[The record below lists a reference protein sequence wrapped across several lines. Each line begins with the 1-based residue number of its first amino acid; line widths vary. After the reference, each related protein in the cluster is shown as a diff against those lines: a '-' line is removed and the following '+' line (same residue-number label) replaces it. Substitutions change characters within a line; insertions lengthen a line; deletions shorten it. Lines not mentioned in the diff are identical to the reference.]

1 MTTRLKRKTCALF
14 IVIAAAAVACGLLLS
29 NIQQRLAYTSY
40 DDEITQCSSNLPELL
55 AEAWDETTQNTQIY
69 DSIYQSK
76 AQSVAFM
83 AQNDAGFAATD
94 AKMGEYR
101 QLLEVDNVMVVTRD
115 GQVVAKAA
123 DTQANFAYA
132 RFNELRQVF
141 ETGDA
146 SAAVEVEIADQGWLD
161 RYYAARIDDNTMVV
175 IEQDP
180 TELRDLIATSG
191 STQSVLKNLSVGQDG
206 YVIAI
211 SAQNH
216 LIEYHPQPDLVGTDA
231 YDAGF
236 DAGDLED
243 GNRFRVTSNGADL
256 YCGVQRIDDTY
267 YVYAVPESTTLQS
280 RNTTVGVILFVFVV
294 VAVCVALYGVFVMGD
309 DEKSGQAAAEKFS
322 RLGPLAYN
330 RTIGK
335 KAAVLSVV
343 GLAVIVVVSFYMQT
357 LFALSSQSASNA
369 ARADQVSDTIERN
382 AERQSELEDQ
392 YSTRY
397 LSKCRVAA
405 YIVDQNS
412 ALATKEKLQELADVL
427 QIAAVY
433 VLDGNGDMIASSTP
447 LRGYSLSSDPADS
460 SYEFRELLGGKEELV
475 QAVSTNDSTGEAQQF
490 IGVATHD
497 ERGYA
502 SGIVQIA
509 VRPKRLENL
518 LKSVKIDHVLDG
530 VKVGSAGFAFAV
542 DKATGTIAYYPS
554 DKVQGKS
561 YEDAGL
567 TKAQLK
573 DGFSDYI
580 TVGGQTLFANC
591 VETDDYYLFVAGPEG
606 ELMAERGPLTATTA
620 GVAAVCLLVVFLVLT
635 LDAGAAAAAET
646 GAAGAVAAG
655 AGAVPAA
662 GPHPRDPQGRIV
674 DVTLADG
681 RVKKSES
688 AVSRW
693 LNRSFSWGEKT
704 PEQKLGTVLRWFAG
718 LGVFLVF
725 LAVVLKDQAFSGD
738 SVFAYILAGGW
749 VRGLNIF
756 AVTAAIMYA
765 CVAVTVA
772 AVLRWLLRLLS
783 DVLGA
788 RGETVCRLLS
798 STVKYGMLLCMLYWC
813 LGALGVDTATL
824 LAGAGIITLAVSFG
838 AKDLVTDLLCGLFI
852 IFEGEFRVG
861 DVIAVGGNSG
871 TVMEIGMRTTK
882 INDGNGNVLV
892 LRNSGIS
899 NVLNKTKMDSYATV
913 NVNLPTGESLPY
925 VENVL
930 QRELPNVKK
939 RVPAILDGPFYKGV
953 VELTDSTMTLR
964 VVATCAEKDRGALER
979 SLKREMSI
987 LFARNNIAP
996 YVVTYEHDEE
1006 EEKKTVAEQIRDAVE
1021 LSEADKFVDEQTEA
1035 AQALGN
1041 EAAGSSASA
1050 E

>member
-14 IVIAAAAVACGLLLS
+14 IVIAAAAVACGLLLG
-29 NIQQRLAYTSY
+29 NMQQRLAYSSY
-40 DDEITQCSSNLPELL
+40 DDEITQCASGLSDLL
-55 AEAWDETTQNTQIY
+55 AQAQDETDQNTQIY
-69 DSIYQSK
+69 DNIYQSK

-94 AKMGEYR
+94 AKMDEYR

-115 GQVVAKAA
+115 GQVTAKAA
-123 DTQANFAYA
+123 DTKANFAYA

-141 ETGDA
+141 ETGKA
-146 SAAVEVEIADQGWLD
+146 SAAVEVEVSDQGWLD

-191 STQSVLKNLSVGQDG
+191 STQSVLRNVSVGQDG
-206 YVIAI
+206 YVIAV
-211 SAQNH
+211 SAKNH
-216 LIEYHPQPDLVGTDA
+216 LITYHPQSDLVGTDA

-267 YVYAVPESTTLQS
+267 YIYAVPESTTLQS

-294 VAVCVALYGVFVMGD
+294 VAACVALYGVFVMGD
-309 DEKSGQAAAEKFS
+309 DERSGQEAAEKFS
-322 RLGPLAYN
+322 RLGPVSYN

-357 LFALSSQSASNA
+357 LFALSSQSSSNA
-369 ARADQVSDTIERN
+369 ARAYQVSETIERN

-405 YIVDQNS
+405 YIVDQNP

-447 LRGYSLSSDPADS
+447 LRSYSLSSDPADS

-542 DKATGTIAYYPS
+542 DKASGTIAYYPS

-606 ELMAERGPLTATTA
+606 ELMAERVPLTATTA
-620 GVAAVCLLVVFLVLT
+620 AVAAVCLLAVFLVLT
-635 LDAGAAAAAET
+635 LDAGGEAAGVAAAGDVA
-646 GAAGAVAAG
+646 AAGAAA
-655 AGAVPAA
+655 PR
-662 GPHPRDPQGRIV
+662 PRDPQGRIV

-725 LAVVLKDQAFSGD
+725 LAVVLKDRTFSGN

-996 YVVTYEHDEE
+996 YVVTYEHDED
-1006 EEKKTVAEQIRDAVE
+1006 EEKKTVAEKIRDAVE
-1021 LSEADKFVDEQTEA
+1021 LSEADRFVDEQTEA

-1041 EAAGSSASA
+1041 EAADSSK

>member
-1 MTTRLKRKTCALF
+1 MTNRLKRKTCALF
-14 IVIAAAAVACGLLLS
+14 IVIAAAAVACGLLLG
-29 NIQQRLAYTSY
+29 NMQQRLAYSSY
-40 DDEITQCSSNLPELL
+40 DDEITQCASSLSDLL
-55 AEAWDETTQNTQIY
+55 AQAADETDQNTQIY

-94 AKMGEYR
+94 AKMDEYR

-115 GQVVAKAA
+115 GQVAAKAA
-123 DTQANFAYA
+123 DTKANFAYA

-141 ETGDA
+141 ETGKA
-146 SAAVEVEIADQGWLD
+146 SAAVEVEVSDQGWLD

-191 STQSVLKNLSVGQDG
+191 STQSVLRNVSVGQDG
-206 YVIAI
+206 YVIAV
-211 SAQNH
+211 SAKNH
-216 LIEYHPQPDLVGTDA
+216 LITYHPQSNLVGSDA

-236 DAGDLED
+236 DAGYLED
-243 GNRFRVTSNGADL
+243 GNRFCVTSNGTDL

-267 YVYAVPESTTLQS
+267 YIYAVPESTTLQS

-294 VAVCVALYGVFVMGD
+294 VAACVALYGVFVMGD
-309 DEKSGQAAAEKFS
+309 DERSGQEAAEKLG
-322 RLGPLAYN
+322 RLGPVAYN

-343 GLAVIVVVSFYMQT
+343 GLAIVVVVSFYMQT
-357 LFALSSQSASNA
+357 LFALSSQSSSNA
-369 ARADQVSDTIERN
+369 ARADQVSETIERN

-405 YIVDQNS
+405 YIVDQNP

-433 VLDGNGDMIASSTP
+433 VLDGNGEMIASSTP
-447 LRGYSLSSDPADS
+447 LRSYSLSSDPADS

-475 QAVSTNDSTGEAQQF
+475 QPVSTNDSTGEAQQF

-542 DKATGTIAYYPS
+542 DKASGTIAYYPS

-567 TKAQLK
+567 TKDQLK

-606 ELMAERGPLTATTA
+606 ELMAERAPLTVATA
-620 GVAAVCLLVVFLVLT
+620 AVAVVCLLAVFLVLT
-635 LDAGAAAAAET
+635 LDAGAATAGEA
-646 GAAGAVAAG
+646 AAGAVAG
-655 AGAVPAA
+655 AGALAGAA
-662 GPHPRDPQGRIV
+662 PTAPRSRDPQGRIV

-725 LAVVLKDQAFSGD
+725 LAVVLKDQAFSGN

-772 AVLRWLLRLLS
+772 SVLRWLLRLLS

-925 VENVL
+925 VENIL

-996 YVVTYEHDEE
+996 YVVTYEHNED
-1006 EEKKTVAEQIRDAVE
+1006 EEKKTAAEKIRDAVE
-1021 LSEADKFVDEQTEA
+1021 LSEADRFADEQAEA

-1041 EAAGSSASA
+1041 EAADSVD

>member
-1 MTTRLKRKTCALF
+1 MTNRLKRKTCALF
-14 IVIAAAAVACGLLLS
+14 IVIAAAAVACGLLLG
-29 NIQQRLAYTSY
+29 NMQQRLAYSSY
-40 DDEITQCSSNLPELL
+40 DDEITQCASSLSDLL
-55 AEAWDETTQNTQIY
+55 TQAADETDQNTQIY

-94 AKMGEYR
+94 AKMDEYR

-115 GQVVAKAA
+115 GQVTAKAA
-123 DTQANFAYA
+123 DTKANFAYA

-141 ETGDA
+141 ETGKA
-146 SAAVEVEIADQGWLD
+146 SAAVEVEVGDQGWLD

-191 STQSVLKNLSVGQDG
+191 STQSVLRNVSVGQDG
-206 YVIAI
+206 YVIAV
-211 SAQNH
+211 SAKNH
-216 LIEYHPQPDLVGTDA
+216 LITYHPQSNLVGSDA

-267 YVYAVPESTTLQS
+267 YIYAVPESTTLQS

-294 VAVCVALYGVFVMGD
+294 VAACVALYGVFVMGD
-309 DEKSGQAAAEKFS
+309 DERSGQEAAEKFG
-322 RLGPLAYN
+322 RLGPVAYN

-343 GLAVIVVVSFYMQT
+343 GMVVIVVVSFYMQT
-357 LFALSSQSASNA
+357 LFALSSQSSSNA
-369 ARADQVSDTIERN
+369 ARADQVSETIERN

-397 LSKCRVAA
+397 LSKCRAAA
-405 YIVDQNS
+405 YIVDQNP

-433 VLDGNGDMIASSTP
+433 VLDGNGEMIASSTP
-447 LRGYSLSSDPADS
+447 LRSYSLSSDPADS

-475 QAVSTNDSTGEAQQF
+475 QPVSTNDSTGEAQQF

-542 DKATGTIAYYPS
+542 DKASGTVAYYPS

-567 TKAQLK
+567 TKDQLK
-573 DGFSDYI
+573 DGLSDYI

-606 ELMAERGPLTATTA
+606 ELMAERTPLTVATA
-620 GVAAVCLLVVFLVLT
+620 AVAAVCLLAVFLVLT
-635 LDAGAAAAAET
+635 LEAGAATAGEAAA
-646 GAAGAVAAG
+646 VAG
-655 AGAVPAA
+655 AGASAA
-662 GPHPRDPQGRIV
+662 PRSRDPQGRIV

-725 LAVVLKDQAFSGD
+725 LAVVLKDQAFSGN

-772 AVLRWLLRLLS
+772 GVLRWLLRLLS

-996 YVVTYEHDEE
+996 YVVTYEHDED
-1006 EEKKTVAEQIRDAVE
+1006 EEKKTVAEKIRDAVE
-1021 LSEADKFVDEQTEA
+1021 LSEADRFVDEQAVA

-1041 EAAGSSASA
+1041 EATDSVD